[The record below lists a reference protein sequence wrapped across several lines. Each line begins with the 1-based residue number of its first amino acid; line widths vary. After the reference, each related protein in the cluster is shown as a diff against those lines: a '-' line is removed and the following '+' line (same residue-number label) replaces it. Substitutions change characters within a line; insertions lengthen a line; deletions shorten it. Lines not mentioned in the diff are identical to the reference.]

1 MSVFSQKLIFIVVV
15 YIVYYTGIFY
25 LIKPDIFQDTYY
37 LTYLILIYA
46 GGIIDTII
54 RPIEEV
60 KKEEGNFEKYIAILF
75 LLSPFFLIGAVVEAE
90 YYGWRNDILSV
101 IGLIVYFFTVAMLVF
116 SRINLGKQAT
126 GILVIRDTHELITNG
141 IYKYVRHPIYGSA
154 IFGIVGF
161 ILITQSVLVSTVSF
175 VVYFKILND
184 RALYEEELLIKEFG
198 DEYKEYMKKS
208 KKFIPFLL

>member
-37 LTYLILIYA
+37 LTYLILLYA

-161 ILITQSVLVSTVSF
+161 ILITQSVLVSMVSCI
-175 VVYFKILND
+175 VYFKILND
-184 RALYEEELLIKEFG
+184 RAIYEEELLIKEFG

>member
-126 GILVIRDTHELITNG
+126 GILVIRDTHELMTNG

>member
-1 MSVFSQKLIFIVVV
+1 MQKILFIVVV

-37 LTYLILIYA
+37 LIYLILLYA

-54 RPIEEV
+54 RPIEEE

-75 LLSPFFLIGAVVEAE
+75 LLSPFFLVGAVVEVE
-90 YYGWRNDILSV
+90 YYGWRNDILSI
-101 IGLIVYFFTVAMLVF
+101 IGLIVYFFAVVMLLL
-116 SRINLGKQAT
+116 SRINLGRHAT
-126 GILVIRDTHELITNG
+126 GILVIRDTHELITSG

-154 IFGIVGF
+154 IFGILGF
-161 ILITQSVLVSTVSF
+161 ILITQSVLVSMVSF

-184 RALYEEELLIKEFG
+184 RAIYEEELLMNEFG
-198 DEYKEYMKKS
+198 DEYKEYMKNS